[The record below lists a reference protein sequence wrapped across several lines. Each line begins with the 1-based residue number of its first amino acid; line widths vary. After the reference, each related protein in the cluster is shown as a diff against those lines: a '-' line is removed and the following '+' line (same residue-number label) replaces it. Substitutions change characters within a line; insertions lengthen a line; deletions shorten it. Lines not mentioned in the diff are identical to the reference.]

1 MHLCTRPKSMQWI
14 SSDIPHTPRVHR
26 AEVHLHLH
34 RHHYHHHHHHRG
46 TGSFIVNGFWR
57 QFWWIERSVQPA
69 PTAGLRK
76 APKDEL
82 GPCGSTLGHRFPCR
96 RSRHRAELY
105 TLLTRKVGPRVWAR
119 RVWYSG
125 CVSEWTVW
133 KSAYRVYVYSRDP
146 YTHTHSCSTWKC
158 EKFSSCVCQLRGKLI
173 KKRLKI
179 RAIIVAICGT
189 AIVQNSVSVENGLSE
204 RENVRHTHLQR
215 RKFN

>member
-1 MHLCTRPKSMQWI
+1 MHSTFICHYFISFNMHLCTRPKSMQWI

-146 YTHTHSCSTWKC
+146 YTHTHRQQQHLEMWKIF
-158 EKFSSCVCQLRGKLI
+158 KLRLPITGKI
-173 KKRLKI
+173 EQK
-179 RAIIVAICGT
+179 T
-189 AIVQNSVSVENGLSE
+189 S
-204 RENVRHTHLQR
+204 
-215 RKFN
+215 